1 MKQIYYSLL
10 ALILGACMVSCE
22 KTGGQNPEGETKK
35 DAAIREA
42 ATEYVNNNVLVIYQG
57 LADASAEIYDACAA
71 IKANSEAGK
80 LTDADIRKA
89 ADAWLKARKYWEQ
102 SEAFLYGPVADEGI
116 DPRIDS
122 WPLDKTGMDAILA
135 NESKMAE
142 IEKLGAAYFERLP
155 EGYGMFGFHALEYLI
170 FASDNSS
177 KPVRLRTTDSYAK
190 NELIYLTAAAED
202 LKTQTARLVSLWRN
216 GYAQTMT
223 TVGNNEQYRTWD
235 DVAEEI
241 LQGCIDI
248 ADEVGNTKMGTPHN
262 ASSEGDRDY
271 IESPYSLNSIQDF
284 QDNIVSI
291 KNSYAGGRKNLSL
304 VVQMYDKDLDSK
316 CLAAIE
322 NAYTK
327 IGLIPE
333 PFAES
338 ASKQVTADAIDACN
352 ELVKVLEEINSTLRE
367 Y

>member
-1 MKQIYYSLL
+1 MKKIYFSML
-10 ALILGACMVSCE
+10 AMILAACMISCE
-22 KTGGQNPEGETKK
+22 KKGGETPTVETDKETL
-35 DAAIREA
+35 IREA
-42 ATEYVNNNVLVIYQG
+42 ALQYVNDNVLVTYQG
-57 LADASAEIYDACAA
+57 LADASAEIYDACAT
-71 IKANSEAGK
+71 IKAHHEAGT
-80 LTDADIRKA
+80 LADADISKA
-89 ADAWLKARKYWEQ
+89 AEAWLKARKYWEQ
-102 SEAFLYGPVADEGI
+102 SEAFLFGPVADEGI

-135 NESKMAE
+135 NDAKMAE
-142 IEKLGAAYFERLP
+142 IEKQGAAYFERLP

-170 FASDNSS
+170 FASDNTS
-177 KPVRLRTTDSYAK
+177 KPVRLRATDSYTK
-190 NELIYLTAAAED
+190 NELIYLSAAAED

-216 GYAQTMT
+216 GYAKTMT
-223 TVGNNEQYRTWD
+223 TVGNNEQYRTWE

-262 ASSEGDRDY
+262 AAAEGDRDY

-284 QDNIVSI
+284 QDNIISI
-291 KNSYAGGRKNLSL
+291 KNSYAGGEKNLSKL
-304 VVQMYDKDLDSK
+304 MQTIDKDMDSK

-322 NAYTK
+322 NAYAK

-338 ASKQVTADAIDACN
+338 ASKPVTADAIEACN
-352 ELVKVLEEINSTLRE
+352 ELVEILESINVQIRE
-367 Y
+367 K

>member
-1 MKQIYYSLL
+1 MKKIYFSML
-10 ALILGACMVSCE
+10 ALIMGACMISC
-22 KTGGQNPEGETKK
+22 KNNNGQNPTGETKK

-42 ATEYVNNNVLVIYQG
+42 ATEYVHNNVIVIYQG
-57 LADASAEIYDACAA
+57 LADASAEIYDACAT
-71 IKANSEAGK
+71 IKAHREAGT
-80 LTDADIRKA
+80 LADADIRKA

-102 SEAFLYGPVADEGI
+102 SEAFLFGPVADEGI

-122 WPLDKTGMDAILA
+122 WPLDKTSMDAILA
-135 NESKMAE
+135 NDAKMAE
-142 IEKLGAAYFERLP
+142 IEKQGAAYFEHLP

-170 FASDNSS
+170 FASDNTS
-177 KPVRLRTTDSYAK
+177 KPVRLRSTDSYTK
-190 NELIYLTAAAED
+190 NELIYLSAAAED
-202 LKTQTARLVSLWRN
+202 LKVQTARLASLWRN
-216 GYAQTMT
+216 GYAKTMT
-223 TVGNNEQYRTWD
+223 TVGTNEQYRTWD

-248 ADEVGNTKMGTPHN
+248 ADEVGNTKMGTPHY
-262 ASSEGDRDY
+262 AAAEGDRDY

-284 QDNIVSI
+284 QDNIISI
-291 KNSYAGGRKNLSL
+291 RNSYAGGKKNLSI
-304 VVQMYDKDLDSK
+304 VMQMYDKELDSK

-322 NAYTK
+322 NAYAK

-338 ASKQVTADAIDACN
+338 ASQQVTADAIDACN
-352 ELVKVLEEINSTLRE
+352 ELLEILEQVKSTLRE

>member
-1 MKQIYYSLL
+1 MKKIYYSML
-10 ALILGACMVSCE
+10 ALIMGVCMISCE
-22 KTGGQNPEGETKK
+22 NNNGQNPTGETKK

-57 LADASAEIYDACAA
+57 LADASVEIYDACVA

-102 SEAFLYGPVADEGI
+102 SEAFLFGPVADEGI

-135 NESKMAE
+135 NDSKMAE
-142 IEKLGAAYFERLP
+142 IEKQGAAYFERLP

-170 FASDNSS
+170 FASDNTS
-177 KPVRLRTTDSYAK
+177 KPVRLRATDSYTK

-202 LKTQTARLVSLWRN
+202 LKAQTARLVSLWRN
-216 GYAQTMT
+216 GYAKTMT

-284 QDNIVSI
+284 QDNIISI
-291 KNSYAGGRKNLSL
+291 KNSYAGGEKNLSKL
-304 VVQMYDKDLDSK
+304 MQTIDKELDSK
-316 CLAAIE
+316 CLAAIDE
-322 NAYTK
+322 AYNK

-338 ASKQVTADAIDACN
+338 ASKPVTADAIEACN
-352 ELVKVLEEINSTLRE
+352 ELVKILESINVQIRE
-367 Y
+367 K

>member
-1 MKQIYYSLL
+1 MLMAVI
-10 ALILGACMVSCE
+10 ATVSMTSCHGNGNQDP
-22 KTGGQNPEGETKK
+22 TDETKK

-71 IKANSEAGK
+71 IKSHCESGTV
-80 LTDADIRKA
+80 TDADIRKA

-135 NESKMAE
+135 NETKMAE
-142 IEKLGAAYFERLP
+142 IEKQGAAYFERLP

-170 FASDNSS
+170 FASDNTSL
-177 KPVRLRTTDSYAK
+177 PVRLRSVDSYAK
-190 NELIYLTAAAED
+190 NELIYLCAVAED
-202 LKTQTARLVSLWRN
+202 LKVQTARLVSLWRD
-216 GYAQTMT
+216 GYAKTLT
-223 TVGNNEQYRTWD
+223 TVGNDEQYRTWD

-284 QDNIVSI
+284 QDNIISI
-291 KNSYAGGRKNLSL
+291 KNSYAGGEKNLSL
-304 VVQMYDKDLDSK
+304 VMQMYDKELDGK

-322 NAYTK
+322 EAYNK

-338 ASKQVTADAIDACN
+338 ASKPVTADAIEACN
-352 ELVKVLEEINSTLRE
+352 ELVEILEQVNATLRE